1 MNNYNNVIIDRLPR
15 HLRQYIVPQHYQ
27 HYTPVD
33 HAVWRYVM
41 RQNYNYLKDVA
52 YYPYIPGLK
61 KAGLTIE
68 YIPDLQTMNDHLKR
82 IGWGAVTV
90 NGFIPSQAF
99 MEFQAYQVLIIAA
112 DIRQIEHIEYTPAPD
127 IIHESAGHAP
137 IIGEPEYARYL
148 QFTGEVGTKAMSSK
162 KDQDL
167 FEAIR
172 RLAVLKELAGT
183 DEQLIRLAE
192 EEVIHIQADM
202 GAPSEMALL
211 ARLHWWTVEY
221 GLIGDLDN
229 YKIYGAGLLSSIGE
243 SVSCMKPDVK
253 KIRYTLDAVNYA
265 YDITQPQ
272 PQLFVTP
279 DFENLVNV
287 LDEFADSLSYRK
299 GGAWGLRKAIEC
311 GMPCT
316 AVYSSGLQV
325 SGVFVGNR
333 KEEQLSYIQTK
344 GATALA
350 VNDKELD
357 GHGKAYHKAGFGSPV
372 GKLINTD
379 KPIEACSISDL
390 KSLGIEEGKLA
401 QLHFLSGLHLK
412 GAVDT
417 ILRQDNKIV
426 LIRFTECEVKDTHTG
441 QVLFEPTWGRYDM
454 AVGEKI
460 VSVFAG
466 AADKDAFEQVT
477 LLPREMPVSSYNT
490 HQKALHR
497 LYQKVRNVREGNAVK
512 SELLPVWEQIKANHS
527 HDWLCAIE
535 ILELVKD
542 QPLLEELRFEAE
554 DYLQHLKASQPLLS
568 KLIDDGLN
576 TMNQIDVLPGNT

>member
-1 MNNYNNVIIDRLPR
+1 MNNYNNAIIDGLP
-15 HLRQYIVPQHYQ
+15 HYLRQYIVPQHYP

-52 YYPYIPGLK
+52 YYPYIPGLE

-68 YIPDLQTMNDHLKR
+68 HIPDLQTMNDHLKQ

-99 MEFQAYQVLIIAA
+99 MEFQAYRVLIIAA

-137 IIGEPEYARYL
+137 IIGESEYARYL

-162 KDQDL
+162 KDQEL

-172 RLAVLKELAGT
+172 KLAVLKELAGT
-183 DEQLIRLAE
+183 EEKLIRQAE
-192 EEVIHIQADM
+192 EELVHIQANM
-202 GAPSEMALL
+202 GSPSEMALL

-221 GLIGDLDN
+221 GLIGDLDR

-253 KIRYTLDAVNYA
+253 KIMYTLDAVNYA

-287 LDEFADSLSYRK
+287 LDQFADSLSYRK
-299 GGAWGLRKAIEC
+299 GGAFGLRKAIEC
-311 GMPCT
+311 GMTCT
-316 AVYSSGLQV
+316 AVYSSGLQL

-333 KEEQLSYIQTK
+333 KEEELTYIQTK
-344 GATALA
+344 GGTALA
-350 VNDKELD
+350 FDNKELT
-357 GHGKAYHKAGFGSPV
+357 GYGKTYHKAGFGSPV
-372 GKLINTD
+372 GKLKNTD
-379 KPIEACSISDL
+379 KPIEECTISDL
-390 KSLGIEEGKLA
+390 MSIGIEQGKQVA
-401 QLHFLSGLHLK
+401 LHFTSGLDVT
-412 GAVDT
+412 GRVDLILRKNNKT
-417 ILRQDNKIV
+417 ILIG
-426 LIRFTECEVKDTHTG
+426 FAECEVKDTITG

-466 AADKDAFEQVT
+466 AADKDAFEQTT
-477 LLPREMPVSSYNT
+477 LLPKEMPVSSYSID
-490 HQKALHR
+490 QLALHQ
-497 LYQKVRNVREGNAVK
+497 LYQQVRSVREGKAVAN
-512 SELLPVWEQIKANHS
+512 ELISVWVKIKANHS
-527 HDWLCAIE
+527 EDWLCAIE
-535 ILELVKD
+535 ILELIKD
-542 QPLLEELRFEAE
+542 QPLLDELRFEIE
-554 DYLQHLKASQPLLS
+554 EYLAGLKTARPDLS

-576 TMNQIDVLPGNT
+576 TMNQIEVLPGQS